1 MKTPQLLALALGLA
15 VENALFKGL
24 KQQYSM
30 YFLGAQISSE
40 APTKKILGALLGLVV
55 RSLPATCWS
64 ELGEHG

>member
-30 YFLGAQISSE
+30 YFLGAQIS
-40 APTKKILGALLGLVV
+40 TKRLLRRYLGL
-55 RSLPATCWS
+55 SLA
-64 ELGEHG
+64 